1 MPSTKWNYF
10 MENFFGDPYMMWH
23 DGIDPKAV
31 TYLEGEE
38 RKKAEEMLIQSLR
51 EGSKYAAMG
60 LRELRSQRAVPVLKE
75 VLKSAI
81 GDLKVQVCIALNEIE
96 ETTTYVDGIIEVL
109 LQSGVWSEQ
118 IEAAISLR
126 RYNTPEV
133 IRALFTA
140 VSDPEYLVRN
150 HASESLL
157 ALHGFTPDIS
167 SHEKIFAEIIPSVE
181 DGVPEEECKRHYER
195 AAKMLVDLFEFSP
208 LIDNIK

>member
-1 MPSTKWNYF
+1 
-10 MENFFGDPYMMWH
+10 MMWH

-51 EGSKYAAMG
+51 KGSKYAAMG
-60 LRELRSQRAVPVLKE
+60 LRELKSQRAVPVLKD
-75 VLKSAI
+75 VLRSAA
-81 GDLKVQVCIALNEIE
+81 GDLKVQVCVALNEIE
-96 ETTTYVDGIIEVL
+96 GTTAYVDGIIDVL
-109 LQSGVWSEQ
+109 LQSESWSEQ

-133 IRALFTA
+133 IKALFTA
-140 VSDPEYLVRN
+140 VSDPEYLVRY
-150 HASESLL
+150 HASEALL
-157 ALHGFTPDIS
+157 AIHGFTPDIS
-167 SHEKIFAEIIPSVE
+167 SHDKIFAEIAPSVE

-195 AAKMLVDLFEFSP
+195 AVGMLTDLFRFSP